1 MNSPQARILAID
13 DTPANLLTL
22 GAALTDEFDVQFA
35 TSGAQGLALAA
46 ANPPNLILLDI
57 MMPEMDGFEVC
68 KRLKATPEL
77 ARIPVIFITALN
89 DAASETHGL
98 ELGAADY
105 ITKPIN
111 PQTARH
117 RIRNLLEREHL
128 SREIEHQRDQLVSQ
142 VDMLRKLTTAVEQ
155 SPTSVVITDRE
166 GVIQYVNPRFTEV
179 TGFSQAEAIGQ
190 NPRILQSGV
199 TGMNTYQDLWRNLT
213 GGQVWKG
220 ELCNKRKNG
229 DLYWEEA
236 QIAPVRTPSGEISHF
251 VAVKTDITERKKIE
265 TELAGHRHHLEALV
279 EARTTD
285 LSLAKEAA
293 EAANRAKSTFLANMS
308 HELRTP
314 LNGIMGLTG
323 IALRRA
329 TDPKMQDQL
338 SKVEKAA
345 QNLLAIINDILD
357 ISKIESERLTLE
369 QIDFRLGE
377 ILENIRSLIGPKA
390 AEKGVTLHFETDTKL
405 TNLSFKG
412 DPLRLGQILINLIGN
427 AVKFSAE
434 GRVSLGIRQTEGV
447 AGGIRLHFEVR
458 DNGIGIS
465 PENQQRIFDSF
476 EQADGSFTRK
486 HGGTGLGL
494 AISKRL
500 VNMMGGSI
508 TVESE
513 LGRGSVF
520 RFSVILQRADHQST
534 AGIEHHTGASEELLK
549 ARYAGRR
556 VLLAEDEPINQEV
569 SICLLEDVGLIVD
582 LAEDGV
588 QAEAMVRRNDYAL
601 ILMDMQMPRMGGLDA
616 TRAIRQIPER
626 RKVPIIAITANA
638 FEEDRHQCLD
648 AGMNDF
654 ITKPIDPDVLFRR
667 LLKWL
672 SPHHGE

>member
-1 MNSPQARILAID
+1 MNHSQARILAID

-46 ANPPNLILLDI
+46 ENPPNLILLDI

-68 KRLKATPEL
+68 RRLKATPEL
-77 ARIPVIFITALN
+77 ARIPVIFITALD
-89 DAASETHGL
+89 DAASETQGL

-117 RIRNLLEREHL
+117 RIRNLLEREQL
-128 SREIEHQRDQLVSQ
+128 SRQIEHQRDQLVSQ

-155 SPTSVVITDRE
+155 SPTSVVITDRD

-190 NPRILQSGV
+190 NPRILQSGT
-199 TGMNTYQDLWRNLT
+199 TGIDVYQDLWRNLT
-213 GGQVWKG
+213 GGQIWKG

-229 DLYWEEA
+229 ELYWEEA

-265 TELAGHRHHLEALV
+265 AELISHRHHLEALV
-279 EARTTD
+279 QARTAD

-338 SKVEKAA
+338 GKVEKAA

-390 AEKGVTLHFETDTKL
+390 AEKGVTLHFESDTKL
-405 TNLSFKG
+405 NNLALKG
-412 DPLRLGQILINLIGN
+412 DPLRLGQVLINLIGN

-434 GRVSLGIRQTEGV
+434 GRVSLGVHLTEGI
-447 AGGIRLHFEVR
+447 AGSVRLNFAVR

-465 PENQQRIFDSF
+465 PEDQQRIFDSF

-500 VNMMGGSI
+500 VTMMGGSI
-508 TVESE
+508 SVESE
-513 LGRGSVF
+513 LGRGSIF
-520 RFSVILQRADHQST
+520 RFSVNLQYTEHATQAS
-534 AGIEHHTGASEELLK
+534 IEHHTGGSEELLK

-569 SICLLEDVGLIVD
+569 SICLLEDVGLVVD

-588 QAEAMVRRNDYAL
+588 QAEAMARRHDYAL

-626 RKVPIIAITANA
+626 QSVPIIAITANA
-638 FEEDRHQCLD
+638 FEEDRHQCLE

-654 ITKPIDPDVLFRR
+654 VTKPIDPDVLFRR

-672 SPHHGE
+672 SPNHGD